1 MNQLIEQFRS
11 AFEGE
16 AWLFNLIA
24 SVVILLLAFLLYY
37 VAFSLVRRYIVRNYP
52 EIEKT
57 RYRAFRIPSLVFVF
71 TLALSL
77 IIASFIPEEVNT
89 EIIRHILKI
98 LIIFS
103 ITWLLISLLSL
114 GRAIILRGYD
124 LDQKD
129 NLKARKVYTQLRL
142 IERIL
147 RFLLIVIAIAIGLM
161 TFEEIRNV
169 GVGLFA
175 SAGVAAIILGFSA
188 QKLIATVIAGF
199 QIAISQPIRIDD
211 VVIVEKEWGRIEEIN
226 LTYVV
231 VKIWDERRLILPTTY
246 FIETPFQNWTRSS
259 AELMGTVFIYL
270 DYSVPFDELR
280 KELTRIL
287 ESDSN
292 WDGRVNVLQVTDAT
306 EKTVEV
312 RALMSSAD
320 ASAGWDLRVNVREQ
334 LIKFL
339 QQNYPGSLPRQRVE
353 ISNPKSG

>member
-1 MNQLIEQFRS
+1 MNQLIEKFRL
-11 AFEGE
+11 AFTGE
-16 AWLFNLIA
+16 PWVFNLIA
-24 SVVILLLAFLLYY
+24 SGVILLLAILLHYILFRLIRRYVTKTYPGMEKSSYLAFRTPSIFLL
-37 VAFSLVRRYIVRNYP
+37 VS
-52 EIEKT
+52 
-57 RYRAFRIPSLVFVF
+57 
-71 TLALSL
+71 LALSL
-77 IIASFIPEEVNT
+77 VFAAFIPEAVDT
-89 EIIRHILKI
+89 TIIRHILKI
-98 LIIFS
+98 LIIIS
-103 ITWLLISLLSL
+103 ITWLLISLLTL

-129 NLKARKVYTQLRL
+129 NLKARKVYTQLKL

-161 TFEEIRNV
+161 TFEEIRKV

-188 QKLIATVIAGF
+188 QKLIATIIAGF

-246 FIETPFQNWTRSS
+246 FIEKPFQNWTRTS
-259 AELMGTVFIYL
+259 AELMGTVFIYM

-287 ESDSN
+287 KSDKN
-292 WDGRVNVLQVTDAT
+292 WDGRVNVLQVTDST
-306 EKTVEV
+306 EKSVEV

-320 ASAGWDLRVNVREQ
+320 ASSGWDLRVNVREQ

-339 QQNYPGSLPRQRVE
+339 QQNYPDCLPKSRVE
-353 ISNPKSG
+353 LSNPKQ

>member
-1 MNQLIEQFRS
+1 MIEKFRE
-11 AFEGE
+11 AFTGE
-16 AWLFNLIA
+16 PWVFNLIA
-24 SVVILLLAFLLYY
+24 SVVILILAILLHYILFRLIRRYVTKTYPGMEKSSYLAFRTPSIFLL
-37 VAFSLVRRYIVRNYP
+37 VS
-52 EIEKT
+52 
-57 RYRAFRIPSLVFVF
+57 
-71 TLALSL
+71 LALSL
-77 IIASFIPEEVNT
+77 IITAFIPESMDTEVVQ
-89 EIIRHILKI
+89 HILKI

-103 ITWLLISLLSL
+103 ITWVLISLLSL
-114 GRAIILRGYD
+114 GKAVILHRYD

-161 TFEEIRNV
+161 TFEEIRKV

-211 VVIVEKEWGRIEEIN
+211 VVIVENEWGRIEEIN

-246 FIETPFQNWTRSS
+246 FIEKPFQNWTRTS
-259 AELMGTVFIYL
+259 AELMGTVFIYM

-287 ESDSN
+287 KSDKN
-292 WDGRVNVLQVTDAT
+292 WDGRVNVLQVTDST
-306 EKTVEV
+306 EKSVEV

-320 ASAGWDLRVNVREQ
+320 ASSGWDLRVNVREQ

-339 QQNYPGSLPRQRVE
+339 QQNYPDCLPKSRVE
-353 ISNPKSG
+353 LSNPKQ

>member
-1 MNQLIEQFRS
+1 MNQLIERFRL
-11 AFEGE
+11 AFTGE
-16 AWLFNLIA
+16 TWVFDLIA
-24 SVVILLLAFLLYY
+24 AAMILLFAVVLHY
-37 VAFSLVRRYIVRNYP
+37 VAFRLIRRYVTKTYP
-52 EIEKT
+52 GMEKSS
-57 RYRAFRIPSLVFVF
+57 YRAFRIPTVILLLS
-71 TLALSL
+71 LALSL
-77 IIASFIPEEVNT
+77 ILVAIIPAEISTEVP
-89 EIIRHILKI
+89 RHILKI
-98 LIIFS
+98 LIIS
-103 ITWLLISLLSL
+103 SLTWLLISLMSL

-147 RFLLIVIAIAIGLM
+147 RFILIVLAIAIGLM
-161 TFEEIRNV
+161 TFEKIRNV

-199 QIAISQPIRIDD
+199 QLAISQPIRIDD

-246 FIETPFQNWTRSS
+246 FIEKPFQNWTRTS
-259 AELMGTVFIYL
+259 AELMGTVFIYM

-312 RALMSSAD
+312 RALMSSSD
-320 ASAGWDLRVNVREQ
+320 ASRGWDLRVNVREQ

-339 QQNYPGSLPRQRVE
+339 QQNYPDCLPKSRVE
-353 ISNPKSG
+353 LSNPKE